1 MKEYKVKILSVK
13 DVSLRAKRTA
23 DSFESILNDTVSEGW
38 TLHDWKFRGKDI
50 LFVIFER
57 DRS

>member
-23 DSFESILNDTVSEGW
+23 DNFESILNETASE
-38 TLHDWKFRGKDI
+38 
-50 LFVIFER
+50 
-57 DRS
+57 

>member
-23 DSFESILNDTVSEGW
+23 DNFESILNETASEGW
-38 TLHDWKFRGKDI
+38 IFHKWKFRGKDF